1 MICTINAKIIIS
13 SKYRCS
19 AYVPGKLG
27 VDYPKFVYIRSIR
40 DMKKKGFTKVPNALL
55 LDERISNDAKMLF
68 CYIQSL
74 SVAYRKLRNRTL
86 MQRLG
91 VSINTLQK
99 CKEELIKY
107 KYLTTKRLT
116 SANFYYL
123 RLPKNYTDTMSN
135 SDQSDYPKT
144 TQHYKSKTITN
155 NTITNKGFKR
165 LKKFDE

>member
-1 MICTINAKIIIS
+1 
-13 SKYRCS
+13 
-19 AYVPGKLG
+19 
-27 VDYPKFVYIRSIR
+27 
-40 DMKKKGFTKVPNALL
+40 MKKKGFTKVPNALL

-123 RLPKNYTDTMSN
+123 RLPKNYADTMSN